1 MLHLWNRRF
10 TYSNIQRITDKSGL
24 RHYSLDGEKVP
35 SVTTI
40 LDKTKSQKEID
51 SLNAW
56 KERVGYSEA
65 SRISRE
71 STLRGDKMHKHLE
84 DALHG
89 KQSLD
94 FEVLNDAE
102 KKMSEVIINQ
112 ALEKKLDEIW
122 GCEIPLYYPE
132 SHAGTSDLCGVY
144 NNEESIIDFK
154 SSTRLK
160 KREWI
165 TDYFLQTCAY
175 ALAHN
180 LQHKTNI
187 RQGVILVCTPKLEFQ
202 EFILKDNEFLWYQKK
217 FMDRVSMYQKKMV
230 NINE

>member
-1 MLHLWNRRF
+1 MIHLWNKKY
-10 TYSNIQRITDKSGL
+10 TYSNLQKVTDRSGE
-24 RHYSLDGEKVP
+24 RHYSLNGEKVP

-40 LDKTKSQKEID
+40 LDKTKSQKAKD

-56 KERVGYSEA
+56 RERVGYSEA

-71 STLRGDKMHKHLE
+71 STLRGDKMHKYLE

-89 KQSLD
+89 EQSLD
-94 FEVLNDAE
+94 FEIFNDEE

-112 ALEKKLDEIW
+112 GLNKKLDEIW
-122 GCEIPLYYPE
+122 GCETPLYYPN
-132 SHAGTSDLCGVY
+132 SHAGTTDLCGIY
-144 NNEESIIDFK
+144 DNEESIIDFK
-154 SSTRLK
+154 SSTKTK

-180 LQHKTNI
+180 LQHDTNI
-187 RQGVILVCTPKLEFQ
+187 TQGVILMCTPNLEFQ
-202 EFILKDNEFLWYQKK
+202 EFIIKDNEFLWYQKK
-217 FMDRVSMYQKKMV
+217 FMERVDQYKQQVIS
-230 NINE
+230 NNE

>member
-1 MLHLWNRRF
+1 MLHLWNKRF
-10 TYSNIQRITDKSGL
+10 TYTSLQRATDKSGA
-24 RHYSLDGEKVP
+24 RHYSLDGKKVP

-40 LDKTKSQKEID
+40 LEKTKSQKEKD

-56 KERVGYSEA
+56 KDRVGYSEA
-65 SRISRE
+65 TRISRE
-71 STLRGDKMHKHLE
+71 STLRGDKMHKYLE

-89 KQSLD
+89 KQTLD
-94 FEVLNDAE
+94 FEVLNDNE

-122 GCEIPLYYPE
+122 GCETPLYYPE
-132 SHAGTSDLCGVY
+132 SHAGTTDLCGVY
-144 NNEESIIDFK
+144 DNKESIIDFK
-154 SSTRLK
+154 SSTKTK

-180 LQHKTNI
+180 LQHETNI
-187 RQGVILVCTPKLEFQ
+187 KQGVILVCTPKLEFQ
-202 EFILKDNEFLWYQKK
+202 EFIIKDNEFLWYQKK
-217 FMDRVSMYQKKMV
+217 FIERVSKYQEQLRV
-230 NINE
+230 GNE

>member
-1 MLHLWNRRF
+1 MIHLWNKKY
-10 TYSNIQRITDKSGL
+10 TYSNLQRVTDRSGE

-40 LDKTKSQKEID
+40 LDKTKSQKAKD

-56 KERVGYSEA
+56 RERVGYSEA

-71 STLRGDKMHKHLE
+71 STLRGDKMHKYLE

-89 KQSLD
+89 EQSLD
-94 FEVLNDAE
+94 FEIFNDEE

-112 ALEKKLDEIW
+112 GLNKKLDEIW
-122 GCEIPLYYPE
+122 GCETPLYYPN
-132 SHAGTSDLCGVY
+132 SHAGTTDLCGIY
-144 NNEESIIDFK
+144 DNEESIIDFK
-154 SSTRLK
+154 SSTKTK

-180 LQHKTNI
+180 LQHDTNI
-187 RQGVILVCTPKLEFQ
+187 TQGVILMCTPNLEFQ
-202 EFILKDNEFLWYQKK
+202 EFIIKDNEFLWYQKK
-217 FMDRVSMYQKKMV
+217 FMERVAQYKQQVIS
-230 NINE
+230 NNE

>member
-40 LDKTKSQKEID
+40 LDKTKSQKEKD

-71 STLRGDKMHKHLE
+71 STLRGDKMHKYLE

-102 KKMSEVIINQ
+102 KKMSEVIVNQ
-112 ALEKKLDEIW
+112 ALEK
-122 GCEIPLYYPE
+122 
-132 SHAGTSDLCGVY
+132 
-144 NNEESIIDFK
+144 N
-154 SSTRLK
+154 
-160 KREWI
+160 
-165 TDYFLQTCAY
+165 
-175 ALAHN
+175 
-180 LQHKTNI
+180 
-187 RQGVILVCTPKLEFQ
+187 
-202 EFILKDNEFLWYQKK
+202 
-217 FMDRVSMYQKKMV
+217 
-230 NINE
+230 

>member
-1 MLHLWNRRF
+1 MLHLWNKRF
-10 TYSNIQRITDKSGL
+10 TYTSLQRATDKSGA
-24 RHYSLDGEKVP
+24 RHYSLDGKKVP

-40 LDKTKSQKEID
+40 LEKTKSQKEKD

-56 KERVGYSEA
+56 KDRVGYSEA
-65 SRISRE
+65 TRISRE
-71 STLRGDKMHKHLE
+71 STLRGDKMHKYLE

-94 FEVLNDAE
+94 FEILNDNE

-122 GCEIPLYYPE
+122 GCETPLYYPE
-132 SHAGTSDLCGVY
+132 SHAGTTDLCGVY
-144 NNEESIIDFK
+144 DNKESIIDFK
-154 SSTRLK
+154 SSTKTK

-180 LQHKTNI
+180 LQHETNI
-187 RQGVILVCTPKLEFQ
+187 KQGVILVCTPKLEFQ
-202 EFILKDNEFLWYQKK
+202 EFIIKDNEFLWYQKK
-217 FMDRVSMYQKKMV
+217 FIERVSKYQEQLRV
-230 NINE
+230 GNE

>member
-1 MLHLWNRRF
+1 MLHLWNKRF
-10 TYSNIQRITDKSGL
+10 TYRSLHRATDKSGA

-40 LDKTKSQKEID
+40 LEKTKSQKEKD

-65 SRISRE
+65 ARISRE

-94 FEVLNDAE
+94 FEVLNDNE

-122 GCEIPLYYPE
+122 GCETPLYYPK
-132 SHAGTSDLCGVY
+132 SHAGTTDLCGVY

-154 SSTRLK
+154 SSTKTK

-180 LQHKTNI
+180 LQHETNI
-187 RQGVILVCTPKLEFQ
+187 KQGVILVCTPKLEFQ
-202 EFILKDNEFLWYQKK
+202 EFIIKDNEFLWYQKK
-217 FMDRVSMYQKKMV
+217 FIERVSKYQDQLRV
-230 NINE
+230 GNE

>member
-1 MLHLWNRRF
+1 MIHLWNKRF
-10 TYSNIQRITDKSGL
+10 SYRNLQRITDKSGA
-24 RHYSLDGEKVP
+24 RHYSLDGNKVP

-40 LDKTKSQKEID
+40 LDKTKSQKEKD

-71 STLRGDKMHKHLE
+71 STRRGDKMHKYLE

-89 KQSLD
+89 KQTLD
-94 FEVLNDAE
+94 FEVLHDDE

-112 ALEKKLDEIW
+112 GLVKKLDEIW
-122 GCEIPLYYPE
+122 GCETPLYYPN
-132 SHAGTSDLCGVY
+132 SHAGTTDLCGIY
-144 NNEESIIDFK
+144 DNEESIIDFK
-154 SSTRLK
+154 SSTKTKR
-160 KREWI
+160 REWI

-180 LQHKTNI
+180 LQYKTNI
-187 RQGVILVCTPKLEFQ
+187 KQGVILICTPRLEFQ
-202 EFILKDNEFLWYQKK
+202 EFIIKDNEFLWYQKK
-217 FMDRVSMYQKKMV
+217 FMERVEMYQKQAG
-230 NINE
+230 

>member
-1 MLHLWNRRF
+1 MLHLWNKRF
-10 TYSNIQRITDKSGL
+10 TYSHIQRITEKSGL
-24 RHYSLDGEKVP
+24 RHYSLDGVKVP

-40 LDKTKSQKEID
+40 LDKTKSQKEKD

-112 ALEKKLDEIW
+112 ALEKKLNEIW
-122 GCEIPLYYPE
+122 GCETPLYYPD

-187 RQGVILVCTPKLEFQ
+187 KQGVILVCTPKLEFQ
-202 EFILKDNEFLWYQKK
+202 EFIIKDNEFLWYQKK
-217 FMDRVSMYQKKMV
+217 FMERVSMYQKQTV
-230 NINE
+230 NKNE

>member
-1 MLHLWNRRF
+1 MLHLWNKRF
-10 TYSNIQRITDKSGL
+10 HYNTLKRVTDKSGA
-24 RHYSLDGEKVP
+24 RHYSLDGNRVP

-40 LDKTKSQKEID
+40 LEKTKSQKEKD

-56 KERVGYSEA
+56 KARVGYTEA

-71 STLRGDKMHKHLE
+71 STTRGDKMHKHLE

-89 KQSLD
+89 KQHLD
-94 FEVLNDAE
+94 FAEIDDIE

-112 ALEKKLDEIW
+112 ALEKKLNEIW
-122 GCEIPLYYPE
+122 GCETPLYYPH
-132 SHAGTSDLCGVY
+132 SHAGTTDLCGVY
-144 NNEESIIDFK
+144 DNNESIIDFK
-154 SSTRLK
+154 SSNRVK

-187 RQGVILVCTPKLEFQ
+187 RQGVILICTSKFEFQ
-202 EFILKDNEFLWYQKK
+202 EFIIKDNEFLWYQKK
-217 FMDRVSMYQKKMV
+217 FEDRVRKYQDLV
-230 NINE
+230 SLEDE

>member
-10 TYSNIQRITDKSGL
+10 AYKSLHRATDKSGA
-24 RHYSLDGEKVP
+24 RHYSLDGVKVP

-40 LDKTKSQKEID
+40 LDKTKSQKEKD

-65 SRISRE
+65 NRISRE
-71 STLRGDKMHKHLE
+71 STLRGDKMHKYLE

-94 FEVLNDAE
+94 FEILNDNE
-102 KKMSEVIINQ
+102 KKMSEVIIDQ
-112 ALEKKLDEIW
+112 ALNKKLDEIW
-122 GCEIPLYYPE
+122 GCETPLYYPK
-132 SHAGTSDLCGVY
+132 SHAGTTDLCGVY
-144 NNEESIIDFK
+144 DNEESIIDFK
-154 SSTRLK
+154 SSTKTKR
-160 KREWI
+160 REWI

-180 LQHKTNI
+180 LQHETNI
-187 RQGVILVCTPKLEFQ
+187 KQGVILVCTPKLEFQ
-202 EFILKDNEFLWYQKK
+202 EFIIKGNEFLWYQKK
-217 FMDRVSMYQKKMV
+217 FIERVSKYQEQLRGD
-230 NINE
+230 NE

>member
-1 MLHLWNRRF
+1 MIHLWNKKY
-10 TYSNIQRITDKSGL
+10 TYSNLQRVTDRSGE

-40 LDKTKSQKEID
+40 LDKTKSQKAKD

-56 KERVGYSEA
+56 RERVGYSEA

-71 STLRGDKMHKHLE
+71 STLRGDKMHKYLE

-89 KQSLD
+89 EQSLD
-94 FEVLNDAE
+94 FEIFNDEE

-112 ALEKKLDEIW
+112 GLNKKLDEIW
-122 GCEIPLYYPE
+122 GCETPLYYPN
-132 SHAGTSDLCGVY
+132 SHAGTTDLCGIY
-144 NNEESIIDFK
+144 DNEESIIDFK
-154 SSTRLK
+154 SSTKTK

-180 LQHKTNI
+180 LQHDTNI
-187 RQGVILVCTPKLEFQ
+187 TQGVIL
-202 EFILKDNEFLWYQKK
+202 
-217 FMDRVSMYQKKMV
+217 MYT
-230 NINE
+230 

>member
-1 MLHLWNRRF
+1 LLHLWNKRF
-10 TYSNIQRITDKSGL
+10 TYTSLQRATDKSGA
-24 RHYSLDGEKVP
+24 RHYSLDGKKVP

-40 LDKTKSQKEID
+40 LEKTKSQKEKD

-56 KERVGYSEA
+56 KDRVGYSEA
-65 SRISRE
+65 TRISRE
-71 STLRGDKMHKHLE
+71 STLRGDKMHKYLE

-94 FEVLNDAE
+94 FEILNDNE

-122 GCEIPLYYPE
+122 GCETPLYYPE
-132 SHAGTSDLCGVY
+132 SHAGTTDLCGVY
-144 NNEESIIDFK
+144 DNKESIIDFK
-154 SSTRLK
+154 SSTKTK

-180 LQHKTNI
+180 LQHETNI
-187 RQGVILVCTPKLEFQ
+187 KQGVILVCTPKLEFQ
-202 EFILKDNEFLWYQKK
+202 EFIIKDNEFLWYQKK
-217 FMDRVSMYQKKMV
+217 FIERVSKYQEQLRV
-230 NINE
+230 GNE